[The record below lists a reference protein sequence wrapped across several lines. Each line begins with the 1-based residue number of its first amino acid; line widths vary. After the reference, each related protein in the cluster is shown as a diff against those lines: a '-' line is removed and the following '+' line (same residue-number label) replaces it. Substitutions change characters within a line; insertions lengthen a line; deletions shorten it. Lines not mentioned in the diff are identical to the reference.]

1 MLKKT
6 REIEERIFELE
17 KMIQQA
23 KYENSNLK
31 CQIKNIRKY
40 LGIRTD
46 ILSELLKYNNIME
59 RRINEDEKY

>member
-1 MLKKT
+1 MFKKT

-17 KMIQQA
+17 KMMQQS

-46 ILSELLKYNNIME
+46 VLSELLKYHEIME
-59 RRINEDEKY
+59 GRVNEDEKY